1 MSATLHGRDMRRRL
15 ARVLLVAGLF
25 VPPFVHAGDIEDV
38 MVPLQA
44 YLDGHATGEE
54 RHFRRAFAPDG
65 MLVGTKDG
73 RYGQRSA
80 QEYIKASSSGRV
92 PTDEAL
98 RRRWIHSITVTGQV
112 ATAVIELDYP
122 DMRAHDHMSLVKFPD
137 GWRIVVKAYDAFTPA
152 TTGSG
157 MRETARGTQ
166 GYDGR
171 HGR

>member
-1 MSATLHGRDMRRRL
+1 MSCATRMQGGARMRRT
-15 ARVLLVAGLF
+15 AMGLLVALLAP
-25 VPPFVHAGDIEDV
+25 VMAQAGEIDEV

-44 YLDGHATGEE
+44 YLDGHATGQE

-80 QEYIKASSSGRV
+80 QDYIKASSSGRA
-92 PTDEAL
+92 PADEAR
-98 RRRWIHSITVTGQV
+98 RRRWIHSVTVTGQV

-122 DMRAHDHMSLVKFPD
+122 DMRAHDHMSLVKFAD

-152 TTGSG
+152 RTQAGAQETGH
-157 MRETARGTQ
+157 AR
-166 GYDGR
+166 
-171 HGR
+171 